1 MGYRLWNL
9 TFEVT
14 RKCNIRCKHCMRG
27 DPQNIEITREIV
39 DQVLDNNNIE
49 SIDNLL
55 FSGGEPTLNE
65 DIIVYII
72 DKIIANNID
81 VKKITMVTNGKI
93 FSNRIAMS
101 FQMFNAYRNKRL
113 IENARKIFGDKSAT
127 TEEIITNNYNKHA
140 DISFSNDQFHE
151 EMYEVI
157 NAYKEKAP
165 DLRYYLKGPMKE
177 EDIYKTG
184 RSTDG
189 KEFTYTL
196 TPIRYYKEQDSY
208 HTFDYLYVTALGFYE
223 GEGMG
228 SYEDMDRLNMGSV
241 FEKTIED
248 LLIEYGK
255 PILDTEPI
263 SKKLSLHN

>member
-1 MGYRLWNL
+1 MRYRLWNL

-14 RKCNIRCKHCMRG
+14 RKCNIRCEHCMRG
-27 DPQNIEITREIV
+27 DAQNIEITREIV
-39 DQVLDNNNIE
+39 NQVLDNNNIE
-49 SIDNLL
+49 AIDNLL

-81 VKKITMVTNGKI
+81 VKKITMVTNGQI
-93 FSNRIAMS
+93 FSARIARA
-101 FQMFNAYRNKRL
+101 FQKFNAYRNKRL
-113 IENARKIFGDKSAT
+113 VEVAKRAFADEPETMAEFIK
-127 TEEIITNNYNKHA
+127 NNYAKNA
-140 DISFSNDQFHE
+140 EISFSNDQFHE

-157 NAYKEKAP
+157 NEYKEKAP

-196 TPIRYYKEQDSY
+196 TPIRYYKKQDSY

-241 FEKTIED
+241 FEKSIED

-255 PILDTEPI
+255 PILGTEPI